1 MLVMNATK
9 TNEDECRAK
18 RWLESQGHTD
28 IIRLCEDPPD
38 FVVEGRYAVE
48 VRRLNWMADID
59 GKYEGIENSEK
70 PLERYVEELL
80 EPYSQAP
87 NGYTVFVDC
96 NYRFDPPIP
105 KRDVIGREVKA
116 AVEEF
121 KERMRRDLE
130 LRRCPSC
137 SEISLECG
145 VTLLF
150 WPDRT
155 PGTGGFELNDVDVA
169 TGSRGFV
176 VRDAIDNV
184 ARSIQEKTR
193 KVVGRDR
200 VNDFAAWWLV
210 LVDHIH
216 AVPLREA
223 DLNRIRRAL
232 PRRDIWSR
240 VIVVSPENPEW
251 FFEL

>member
-1 MLVMNATK
+1 MPVMNATK

-28 IIRLCEDPPD
+28 IIRPCEDPPD
-38 FVVEGRYAVE
+38 FVVEGCYAVE
-48 VRRLNWMADID
+48 VRRLNWMSDID

-80 EPYSQAP
+80 EPYLPAP

-96 NYRFDPPIP
+96 NYPCDPPIP
-105 KRDVIGREVKA
+105 KKDVIGREVKA
-116 AVEEF
+116 AVEKF
-121 KERMRRDLE
+121 KEEMRRGLE
-130 LRRCPSC
+130 SRRCRRL
-137 SEISLECG
+137 SLECG
-145 VTLLF
+145 IELLF

-169 TGSRGFV
+169 TGNRGFV

-184 ARSIQEKTR
+184 VRSIQEKTR

-200 VNDFAAWWLV
+200 VNDFTAWWLV

-216 AVPLREA
+216 AVPLREV
-223 DLNRIRRAL
+223 DLNKIRRAL
-232 PRRDIWSR
+232 PGSDIWSR
-240 VIVVSPENPEW
+240 VIVVSPENPKW